1 MAEIKD
7 ESEQMTKKKP
17 KRNKKKRREPRVDG
31 LGNGGTNHVEPEKGI
46 IEKVQVNVKEGT
58 SKINGG
64 TIEVELEEGKVE
76 KVKAKGGTGKINGKH
91 RDDHR
96 KNRLVWDEKMSSS
109 SLPLHQMVEGLS
121 VNGGKEEG
129 SNGLIKKGSRWN

>member
-17 KRNKKKRREPRVDG
+17 KRNKKKRMEPRVDG

-46 IEKVQVNVKEGT
+46 SEKVQVIVKEGT

-64 TIEVELEEGKVE
+64 TIEVEPEEGKVE
-76 KVKAKGGTGKINGKH
+76 KVKGGTGKINGKH
-91 RDDHR
+91 RGDHR
-96 KNRLVWDEKMSSS
+96 KNRLVWDEKTS
-109 SLPLHQMVEGLS
+109 SLHFIKWSRVCQSIV
-121 VNGGKEEG
+121 GK
-129 SNGLIKKGSRWN
+129 KKGQIALSRRALDGWN

>member
-46 IEKVQVNVKEGT
+46 IEKVQVNVKDGT

-64 TIEVELEEGKVE
+64 TIEVEPEEGKVE
-76 KVKAKGGTGKINGKH
+76 KVKAKGGTGKSMESTGVIIGREN
-91 RDDHR
+91 
-96 KNRLVWDEKMSSS
+96 VVVVAATS
-109 SLPLHQMVEGLS
+109 
-121 VNGGKEEG
+121 
-129 SNGLIKKGSRWN
+129 SNGRGFVSQWWERRRVKWPYQEGV